1 MTERYAGCR
10 MKLLEGGDHALS
22 DFGEHIAEVFDFLGL
37 VWPSVP
43 QTQQR

>member
-22 DFGEHIAEVFDFLGL
+22 DFGDHIGEVFDFLAP
-37 VWPSVP
+37 WREQPIA
-43 QTQQR
+43 TQQR